1 MSALK
6 LNILFILVKYLC
18 FVNGAFFYP
27 LFLTFY
33 NLECLNDVI
42 SINNLKHIQ

>member
-18 FVNGAFFYP
+18 FVNGVFFFYYFK
-27 LFLTFY
+27 LFT
-33 NLECLNDVI
+33 
-42 SINNLKHIQ
+42 IQNVLMM

>member
-6 LNILFILVKYLC
+6 LNILIISVKYLF
-18 FVNGAFFYP
+18 FVNAFFFYV

-33 NLECLNDVI
+33 NAECLNDVI
-42 SINNLKHIQ
+42 STNNLKHIK